1 MSPPEIA
8 AWWPQL
14 AATVLL
20 GALLVLDD
28 TAYAQTWLSQPV
40 CGGVLAGLIWGHP
53 GAGLALGLTVQLLS
67 LGNLPV
73 GQAFV
78 GERVG
83 PLLGSVG
90 AAAAA
95 GWNPGLPFGGPGA
108 EAGRLGWLL
117 LAVALGSVLGDQLIR
132 RERVWHTR
140 LVAGAMRGLRE
151 GRVEVLERAHRA
163 SLAGVAVRGALTT
176 LAAWCLAAL
185 LWIPAYDLLPARA
198 VAALAL
204 LPWFAPAVAIGS
216 LVELYGSR
224 AGARWIA
231 GGAAG
236 TLAAAWVLAR
246 LGAS

>member
-1 MSPPEIA
+1 MNPA
-8 AWWPQL
+8 DVLAWWPQIT
-14 AATVLL
+14 ATALL

-83 PLLGSVG
+83 PLLGAVG
-90 AAAAA
+90 AASAS

-108 EAGRLGWLL
+108 DAGRLGWLL

-151 GRVEVLERAHRA
+151 GRVEVLERAHRK
-163 SLAGVAVRGALTT
+163 SLAGVAVRGAVTT
-176 LAAWCLAAL
+176 LVAWCLLAL
-185 LWIPAYDLLPARA
+185 LWIPAYGQLPARV

-204 LPWFAPAVAIGS
+204 LPWFAPTVAIGS

-236 TLAAAWVLAR
+236 TLAAAWALTR

>member
-1 MSPPEIA
+1 MNPVEIA
-8 AWWPQL
+8 AWWPQI
-14 AATVLL
+14 AATALL

-40 CGGVLAGLIWGHP
+40 CGGVLAGLVWGHP

-83 PLLGSVG
+83 PLLGAVG
-90 AAAAA
+90 AASAA

-117 LAVALGSVLGDQLIR
+117 LAVSLGSCLGDRLVR
-132 RERVWHTR
+132 WERVWHTR

-151 GRVEVLERAHRA
+151 GRLEVLERAHRS
-163 SLAGVAVRGALTT
+163 SLAGVAIRGALTT
-176 LAAWCLAAL
+176 LAVWGLVAL
-185 LWIPAYDLLPARA
+185 LWIPAYERLPDRI

-236 TLAAAWVLAR
+236 TLALAWTLAR